1 MQVWFL
7 IQRSYV
13 HSKRDSK
20 KLFYALLIYLVTLT
34 PIPTTEVN
42 LVLGIQSICN
52 YYCFIVLHPVQVN
65 FTTVGLLYSNING
78 ENQESIQ
85 DVQGIFFILSCE
97 VMFSTSYRILHTYL
111 ANSPLIRRETHE
123 RTYTLSAHYVA
134 DVLSDMPF
142 ITIRPLIGLIITYML
157 AGFNKGIVLLIKLWI
172 AMAVLAFTSNAYG
185 LMLVGLFRSVIL
197 EIPPLFTLTFM
208 AVSGAYASI
217 RDYPL
222 LKYTSLF
229 FYANEA
235 LSILFWTGVT
245 EIGEWWSLLI

>member
-1 MQVWFL
+1 MWIMQVWFL

-13 HSKRDSK
+13 HSKRGSTQ
-20 KLFYALLIYLVTLT
+20 LFYALLIYLVKHKTYSIYSAVV
-34 PIPTTEVN
+34 PIDYLFKIIHCGSLLE
-42 LVLGIQSICN
+42 
-52 YYCFIVLHPVQVN
+52 QVN
-65 FTTVGLLYSNING
+65 FTTVGLLYSNVNG

-111 ANSPLIRRETHE
+111 TNSPLIRRETHE
-123 RTYTLSAHYVA
+123 RTYTLSACYVA

-142 ITIRPLIGLIITYML
+142 LTIRPLIGLIITYIL
-157 AGFNKGIVLLIKLWI
+157 AGFNKGIVLLLKLWLT
-172 AMAVLAFTSNAYG
+172 MALLAFTSNAYG
-185 LMLVGLFRSVIL
+185 LMLVGLFRSLIL

-217 RDYPL
+217 RDFPL

-235 LSILFWTGVT
+235 LSIFFWTDIT
-245 EIGEWWSLLI
+245 EIGK

>member
-20 KLFYALLIYLVTLT
+20 RLFYALLIYLVT
-34 PIPTTEVN
+34 
-42 LVLGIQSICN
+42 
-52 YYCFIVLHPVQVN
+52 FIGHWTFIALLYSLLFIRQIN
-65 FTTVGLLYSNING
+65 FTTAGLLYSNVNG

-85 DVQGIFFILSCE
+85 DVQGLFFVLSCE
-97 VMFSTSYRILHTYL
+97 VMFSTSCRILNTYL

-123 RTYTLSAHYVA
+123 RTYTLSAYYVA

-142 ITIRPLIGLIITYML
+142 LTVRPLIGLIITYIL
-157 AGFNKGIVLLIKLWI
+157 AGFNKGIVLFFELWI
-172 AMAVLAFTSNAYG
+172 IMALLAFTSNAYG
-185 LMLVGLFRSVIL
+185 LMLVGLFRSLIL
-197 EIPPLFTLTFM
+197 EIPPLFTLLFM

-235 LSILFWTGVT
+235 LSILFWTSIT
-245 EIGEWWSLLI
+245 EIGKWTLVV